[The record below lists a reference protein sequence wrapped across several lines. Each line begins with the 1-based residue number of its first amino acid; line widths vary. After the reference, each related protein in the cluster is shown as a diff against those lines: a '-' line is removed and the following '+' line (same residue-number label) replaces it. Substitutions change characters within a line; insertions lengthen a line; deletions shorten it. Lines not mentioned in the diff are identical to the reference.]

1 MKWVFGVPLW
11 LSDFALS
18 LPRSPG
24 VPPFMHVPLQAAF
37 SSPLGSAE
45 RNLSQQYSI
54 NIMAYG
60 KFSFCMDGLSCH
72 VENRL
77 ERLITPSAWI

>member
-1 MKWVFGVPLW
+1 MRVMRKKERDLKEVGVWRGPRRTSRIVPLW

-45 RNLSQQYSI
+45 RNLSQQKMI
-54 NIMAYG
+54 
-60 KFSFCMDGLSCH
+60 
-72 VENRL
+72 
-77 ERLITPSAWI
+77 